1 MTLARQRSAY
11 RESLREEILDAAR
24 QLFIQHG
31 YESTSIRAI
40 AEKVG
45 ASPGILYH
53 YFEDKQDIMA
63 LLVRETF
70 AKLSRRVEAIRT
82 DRDNPLAR
90 LRRGLRA
97 YVDFGLEHPNH
108 YALLFMKPSSWEG
121 SDRILAVFQS
131 DGASTFNCLRLMC
144 AECIG
149 AGLFRAELGDAEEI
163 AQTLW
168 AAIHG
173 LVSVQIGCRDFP
185 FLEPSRLTDR
195 LIEIL
200 LQGILRS

>member
-24 QLFIQHG
+24 QLFIQYG

-70 AKLSRRVEAIRT
+70 AKLSHRVEAIRT
-82 DRDNPLAR
+82 DSDHPVAR
-90 LRRGLRA
+90 LRRGLLA
-97 YVDFGLEHPNH
+97 YIEFGLNHPHH
-108 YALLFMKPSSWEG
+108 YALLFMKPNSWEG
-121 SDRILAVFQS
+121 QERILSVFQT
-131 DGASTFNCLRLMC
+131 DGFATFDSLRLMC
-144 AECIG
+144 AECI
-149 AGLFRAELGDAEEI
+149 AANLLRPALQDPEEL

-173 LVSVQIGCRDFP
+173 LVSIHLGCRDFP
-185 FLEPSRLTDR
+185 FLERSRLADR
-195 LIEIL
+195 LIDIL
-200 LQGILRS
+200 LTGILRS

>member
-24 QLFIQHG
+24 QLFIQNG

-70 AKLSRRVEAIRT
+70 AKLSLRVEAIRT
-82 DRDNPLAR
+82 DSDHPVAR
-90 LRRGLRA
+90 LRRSLLA
-97 YVDFGLEHPNH
+97 YMEFGLNHPHH
-108 YALLFMKPSSWEG
+108 YALLFMKPDSWEG
-121 SDRILAVFQS
+121 NERILAVFATAGS
-131 DGASTFNCLRLMC
+131 ATFDCLRLMC
-144 AECIG
+144 AECI
-149 AGLFRAELGDAEEI
+149 AANLFRPELQDPEEL

-173 LVSVQIGCRDFP
+173 LVSLHIGCQSFP
-185 FLEPSRLTDR
+185 FLERSRLADR
-195 LIEIL
+195 LIDIL
-200 LQGILRS
+200 LTGILRS